1 MPDPKSIQN
10 KLKASEIFGSG
21 PRKTWEQLSYASTA
35 NLLTTNKCSYQME
48 SVYSTDLESWKKIP
62 HPKYIYW
69 MALFLQKAAQQL
81 VLVTH
86 ISHFHLLYK
95 YSFSHNFLK
104 L

>member
-48 SVYSTDLESWKKIP
+48 SVYSTDLES
-62 HPKYIYW
+62 
-69 MALFLQKAAQQL
+69 
-81 VLVTH
+81 
-86 ISHFHLLYK
+86 
-95 YSFSHNFLK
+95 
-104 L
+104 